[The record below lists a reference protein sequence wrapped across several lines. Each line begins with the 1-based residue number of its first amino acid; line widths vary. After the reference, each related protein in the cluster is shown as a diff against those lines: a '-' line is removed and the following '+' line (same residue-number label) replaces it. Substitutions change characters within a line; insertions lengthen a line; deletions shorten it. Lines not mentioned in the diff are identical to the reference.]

1 MMHSEDSY
9 SEVLKC
15 NVKGVCFVAQ
25 MVQLPYEKLVPNPM
39 LWGLNK
45 KLRPFVG
52 LPLVMLGIVSKP
64 TPEEDAIN
72 WLILGQKTWDTAVSF
87 MQGIFKVLVYRRL

>member
-1 MMHSEDSY
+1 MHSEDSY

-39 LWGLNK
+39 L
-45 KLRPFVG
+45 
-52 LPLVMLGIVSKP
+52 
-64 TPEEDAIN
+64 
-72 WLILGQKTWDTAVSF
+72 
-87 MQGIFKVLVYRRL
+87 